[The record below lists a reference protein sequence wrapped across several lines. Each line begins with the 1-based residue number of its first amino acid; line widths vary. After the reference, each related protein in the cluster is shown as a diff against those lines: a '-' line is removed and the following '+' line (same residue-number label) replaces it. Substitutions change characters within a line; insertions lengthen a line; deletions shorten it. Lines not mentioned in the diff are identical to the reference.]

1 MKLYFNKTS
10 PYARKARVVAHEKGL
25 ADGIQWCETDPWAD
39 PADLHDATPIGKV
52 PALVTDD
59 GVLVTESIAIAE
71 HLDRIGGGPSLSG
84 GDPADL
90 LARSGLAQGLIDAS
104 FAIVIEARRPA
115 GLQWPDWTRRQ
126 ARAIDRTIPRL
137 AAPPEG
143 RFDLGDIA
151 LAVALA
157 YLDFRLKD
165 VAWRAA
171 RPDLAAWLDRVALR
185 HSMAATRPDG
195 A

>member
-10 PYARKARVVAHEKGL
+10 PYARKVRVVAHEKCL
-25 ADGIQWCETDPWAD
+25 AGRIQWLETDPWAD
-39 PADLHDATPIGKV
+39 PLDLHDATPIGKV

-59 GVLVTESIAIAE
+59 GVLVTESIAIAQ
-71 HLDRIGGGPSLSG
+71 HLDQVGDGSSLSA
-84 GDPADL
+84 GDAGDL
-90 LARSGLAQGLIDAS
+90 LARIGLAQGLIDAS

-115 GLQWPDWTRRQ
+115 DLQWTDWTQRQ
-126 ARAIDRTIPRL
+126 IRAIDRSIPRL
-137 AAPPEG
+137 AVPPEG
-143 RFDLGDIA
+143 RFDLGDIG

-171 RPDLAAWLDRVALR
+171 RADLAAWLDRVSPR
-185 HSMAATRPDG
+185 PSMQATLPG
-195 A
+195 